1 MTAAD
6 IASSEPVN
14 ARPDDFSRMAGGAA
28 LGARL
33 RRLSERI
40 DRDATQ
46 VYAAL
51 GIAFEQ
57 RWYGPLLHISR
68 SGPLSVSDI
77 ASWLRITHVSVSQ
90 AVAALDRHGLIT
102 STANPADGRSRL
114 LTLTPAGRDLV
125 DRLTPLWRAF
135 DAAATEL
142 DTEAG
147 GAAAILSRLDDALDS
162 RSLFDRIMARYEP

>member
-1 MTAAD
+1 MTPTD
-6 IASSEPVN
+6 SVLGEPANVQ
-14 ARPDDFSRMAGGAA
+14 PDDASRMAGSAA

-77 ASWLRITHVSVSQ
+77 ASRLHITHVSVSQ

-114 LTLTPAGRDLV
+114 LTLSPAGRDLV
-125 DRLTPLWRAF
+125 DRLTPLWRVF

-142 DTEAG
+142 DIEAG
-147 GAAAILSRLDDALDS
+147 GAATILGRLEDALDR
-162 RSLFDRIMARYEP
+162 RSLFDRIVARYES